1 MYFAEPALSASRG
14 SETNLGGAMKPAIVY
29 SRHYDIGIFGF
40 ERLHPF
46 DTHKYGRAYKA
57 LKRELGSDFL
67 DLVRK
72 PQKAVPRQAILTVH
86 TQSYLKRLKQSSY
99 VAGALEMPLLKRVSA
114 RIIDWCILRPMR
126 WATAGTILA
135 AHEAMKTG
143 LAVNLSGGYHHAK
156 PDGGEGFCIYNDIA
170 LAIND
175 LRQSG
180 DISPDGRIAYI
191 DLDAHQGNGVC
202 HAFFDDSRVFIF
214 DMYNQ
219 HIYPAADAK
228 AKRRID
234 CPVPLSLGC
243 SGTDYRAALE
253 SKLPTFL
260 DAISRT
266 GNVSLAIYNAGTDI
280 IGEDKLGGMIV
291 SANDAARRDEFVID
305 QIVTRRIPLLILP
318 SGGYS
323 SESYKLIASMVSYI
337 VKRYGNPLSDARMA
351 PQ

>member
-1 MYFAEPALSASRG
+1 MPWGE
-14 SETNLGGAMKPAIVY
+14 MKPAIVY
-29 SRHYDIGIFGF
+29 SRHYDIGFFGF

-46 DTHKYGRAYKA
+46 DTHKYSRAYKT
-57 LKRELGSDFL
+57 LRRELGRDFL
-67 DLVRK
+67 DLTYK
-72 PQKAVPRQAILTVH
+72 PRRPIPRQALLTVH
-86 TQSYLKRLKQSSY
+86 TESYLKRLKQSAY
-99 VAGALEMPLLKRVSA
+99 VAGALEMPPLKRAPAPV
-114 RIIDWCILRPMR
+114 IDWCVLRPMR
-126 WATAGTILA
+126 WATAGTVLA
-135 AHEAMKTG
+135 AHEAVKTG

-170 LAIND
+170 LAVND
-175 LRQSG
+175 LRESG

-234 CPVPLSLGC
+234 CPVPLPLGG
-243 SGTDYRAALE
+243 SGVDYLAALE
-253 SKLPTFL
+253 SKLPGFL
-260 DAISRT
+260 DGITRA
-266 GNVSLAIYNAGTDI
+266 GNISLAIYNAGTDI
-280 IGEDKLGGMIV
+280 IREDKLGAMNV
-291 SANDAARRDEFVID
+291 SVKDASQRDKFVID
-305 QIVTRRIPLLILP
+305 QVLARKIPLLILP

-323 SESYKLIASMVSYI
+323 SESYKLIAGMISYI
-337 VKRYGNPLSDARMA
+337 VKRYGNSQPDARMA

>member
-1 MYFAEPALSASRG
+1 
-14 SETNLGGAMKPAIVY
+14 MKPAIVY
-29 SRHYDIGIFGF
+29 SRHYDIGFFGF

-46 DTHKYGRAYKA
+46 DTLKYSRAYKTLKHELGTDF
-57 LKRELGSDFL
+57 LKR
-67 DLVRK
+67 VRK
-72 PQKAVPRQAILTVH
+72 PKRPIARHALLSVH
-86 TQSYLKRLKQSSY
+86 TATYLKRLEQSVY
-99 VAGALEMPLLKRVSA
+99 LAGALEMKLLKRVPV
-114 RIIDWCILRPMR
+114 RIIDWCVLRPMR
-126 WATAGTILA
+126 WATAGTVLA
-135 AHEAMKTG
+135 AHEAIKTG

-170 LAIND
+170 IAIHD

-180 DISPDGRIAYI
+180 DISSDGRIAYI

-234 CPVPLSLGC
+234 CPVPLPLGC
-243 SGTDYRAALE
+243 TGADYLAALE

-260 DAISRT
+260 DGITRA
-266 GNVSLAIYNAGTDI
+266 GNISLAIYNAGTDI
-280 IGEDKLGGMIV
+280 IREDKLGAMNV
-291 SANDAARRDEFVID
+291 PVKDAARRDEFVID
-305 QIVTRRIPLLILP
+305 QVLARKIPLLILP

-323 SESYKLIASMVSYI
+323 SESYKLIAAMISYI
-337 VKRYGNPLSDARMA
+337 VKRYGKFGADARMA

>member
-1 MYFAEPALSASRG
+1 
-14 SETNLGGAMKPAIVY
+14 MKPAVVY
-29 SRHYDIGIFGF
+29 SRHYDIGFFGF

-46 DTHKYGRAYKA
+46 DTHKYSRAYKA
-57 LKRELGSDFL
+57 LKHELGSAFL

-72 PQKAVPRQAILTVH
+72 PKKPITRQALLNVH
-86 TQSYLKRLKQSSY
+86 TESYLKRLKQSEY
-99 VAGALEMPLLKRVSA
+99 VAAALEMPLLKRVSA
-114 RIIDWCILRPMR
+114 RVIDWCVLRPMR
-126 WATAGTILA
+126 WATSGTVLA
-135 AHEAMKTG
+135 AHEAIKSG

-170 LAIND
+170 LAVHD

-180 DISPDGRIAYI
+180 DISPDGRIAYL

-234 CPVPLSLGC
+234 CPVPLPLGC
-243 SGTDYRAALE
+243 SGADYLAALE

-260 DAISRT
+260 DGITRG
-266 GNVSLAIYNAGTDI
+266 GNISLAIYNAGTDI
-280 IGEDKLGGMIV
+280 IREDKLGAMNV
-291 SANDAARRDEFVID
+291 SVKDASRRDQFVID
-305 QIVTRRIPLLILP
+305 QGVARKIPLLILP

-323 SESYKLIASMVSYI
+323 GESHKLIASMVSYI
-337 VKRYGNPLSDARMA
+337 VKRYGNSQSDARMA